1 MEILFLN
8 LMKQKSIFGIVNM
21 EREERIQKEI
31 YYVRK
36 YVVSHLSH
44 NIFKTWYYY
53 LKWQYYK
60 RINEKEFE
68 KNDKMDK

>member
-1 MEILFLN
+1 MLIGN
-8 LMKQKSIFGIVNM
+8 NM

-31 YYVRK
+31 DYVRK

-53 LKWQYYK
+53 LMWQHYK
-60 RINEKEFE
+60 KINEKEF
-68 KNDKMDK
+68 KKHDKMDK

>member
-1 MEILFLN
+1 
-8 LMKQKSIFGIVNM
+8 M

-68 KNDKMDK
+68 KNDKMDKR